1 MVILGIKYNGM
12 SMQIDTLEFDSDQT
26 YYDYNCNVT
35 LRSSNNGNGMY
46 DISILNKNFVQGF
59 PIGKWRITKA
69 CLSYDWGNSYA
80 YFIMTDEVGK
90 ETKKITASKQKG
102 FVSGF
107 DVDLLT
113 RSIFSKAQK
122 IVSEYPSSNIYNVIS
137 DLQEEKERYYWKGTM
152 EWFYKDYP
160 DMNEFI
166 EDVQSS
172 IDKLSCYLAKYQDAK
187 NILEECKDE
196 RAERLLT
203 QINNDCISHLQS
215 LKCRT

>member
-1 MVILGIKYNGM
+1 MVILGIKCNGM
-12 SMQIDTLEFDSDQT
+12 SMQIDTLEFDSVQT
-26 YYDYNCNVT
+26 DYDYICNVT

-80 YFIMTDEVGK
+80 YLIMTDEVGK

-137 DLQEEKERYYWKGTM
+137 DLQEEKEHYYWKGTM